1 MLKIIVAIGKN
12 REIGKDN
19 KLLWHLPEDLKHFK
33 NLTKNSTV
41 IMGYNTYLSIG
52 RPLPNRKNIVL
63 CDKVL
68 NIDGVEVYNNLEEC
82 LKENNDAYIIGGQ
95 SIYEQTL
102 KYVTE
107 LHISYIDKEFK
118 DADTFFPA
126 FEKSFKLKYSE
137 SKEGFEYRVYEKME

>member
-68 NIDGVEVYNNLEEC
+68 NIDGVEVYNNLEKC
-82 LKENNDAYIIGGQ
+82 LNENNDAYIIGGQ
-95 SIYEQTL
+95 NIYEQTL

-107 LHISYIDKEFK
+107 LNISYIDKEFK

-137 SKEGFEYRVYEKME
+137 VKEGFEYRVYEKME

>member
-63 CDKVL
+63 CEKVL
-68 NIDGVEVYNNLEEC
+68 NIDGVEVYNNLEKC

>member
-68 NIDGVEVYNNLEEC
+68 NIDGVEVYNNLEKC

-126 FEKSFKLKYSE
+126 FEKSFKLKYSL
-137 SKEGFEYRVYEKME
+137 SLIHI

>member
-68 NIDGVEVYNNLEEC
+68 NIDGVEVYNNLEKM
-82 LKENNDAYIIGGQ
+82 L
-95 SIYEQTL
+95 
-102 KYVTE
+102 
-107 LHISYIDKEFK
+107 
-118 DADTFFPA
+118 
-126 FEKSFKLKYSE
+126 
-137 SKEGFEYRVYEKME
+137 EGK

>member
-68 NIDGVEVYNNLEEC
+68 NIDGVEVYNNLEKC
-82 LKENNDAYIIGGQ
+82 LNENNDAYIIGGQ

-137 SKEGFEYRVYEKME
+137 VKEGFEYRVYEKME

>member
-68 NIDGVEVYNNLEEC
+68 NIDGVEVYNNLEKC

-137 SKEGFEYRVYEKME
+137 VKEGFEYRVYEKME

>member
-68 NIDGVEVYNNLEEC
+68 NIKGVEVYNNLEKC

-126 FEKSFKLKYSE
+126 FEKSFKLKYRE
-137 SKEGFEYRVYEKME
+137 AKEGFEYRVYEKME

>member
-68 NIDGVEVYNNLEEC
+68 NIEGVEVYNNLEKC
-82 LKENNDAYIIGGQ
+82 LKENDDAYIIGGQ

-137 SKEGFEYRVYEKME
+137 AKECFEYRVYEKME

>member
-137 SKEGFEYRVYEKME
+137 AKEGFEYRVYEKME